1 MQQFQIF
8 KFNFSNIK
16 LSKNYQI
23 CQKIKLIAIKKME
36 SSSFYFDYN
45 HTRLVIQI
53 IKMNNSFFIYIATE
67 MNKLENL
74 SLSIKLGEES
84 VSSTLIDDIDSNC
97 GKKISNRLSFLLNKP
112 IFLSMNIPDEYWNL
126 NLGIRMEEAL
136 LKELK
141 KLS

>member
-1 MQQFQIF
+1 
-8 KFNFSNIK
+8 
-16 LSKNYQI
+16 
-23 CQKIKLIAIKKME
+23 ME

-84 VSSTLIDDIDSNC
+84 ASSTLIDDIDSNC